1 MCSARSSVN
10 TNYCWPC
17 CLPCNFFEKVC
28 FRCHTISNTC
38 CFRYKTKA
46 NMHFYP
52 EIEKLIFNHLR
63 GVSTSEEQKELNEW
77 INSSPNNK
85 RLFNKIRNRE
95 NIELKMRF
103 FDRHPVENAWKG
115 LHQRMSGKKR
125 RFSWHWKIAAS
136 LAVPAL
142 IASSLL
148 FLSGRDDQGKE
159 LARTEILPGST
170 CAQLE
175 LSDGR
180 IISLNQDSLS
190 PKKFALSRY
199 LDNGSSPVRFGHTAN
214 VTTAWGYNE
223 LRTPRGGEYE
233 IQLPDGTKVWLNAES
248 TLRFPSTF
256 DGNER
261 RVSAS
266 GELYFEVAHNTDK
279 PFYVELKDYTIKV
292 TGTKF
297 NIRAYDGEPQTTTLA
312 SGSVDIQSGKQLLHL
327 TPGEEATCSP
337 KAKENIN
344 VCKTD
349 VESRLAWHRGYFLFD
364 NARLEDIMTE
374 LGRWYNVEI
383 TFKEASSKEKRFSLE
398 LRRMESFVKV
408 MKLIE
413 RAGMVEIDIKG
424 NKILIK

>member
-1 MCSARSSVN
+1 
-10 TNYCWPC
+10 
-17 CLPCNFFEKVC
+17 
-28 FRCHTISNTC
+28 
-38 CFRYKTKA
+38 
-46 NMHFYP
+46 MHFNP
-52 EIEKLIFNHLR
+52 EIEQLIFNHLR
-63 GVSTSEEQKELNEW
+63 GVSTPEEQKELNEW
-77 INSSPNNK
+77 TNSSPDNK
-85 RLFNKIRNRE
+85 RIFDKICNRE
-95 NIELKMRF
+95 NIEFKMRF

-125 RFSWHWKIAAS
+125 RFSGFWKIAAS
-136 LAVPAL
+136 LVVPVL
-142 IASSLL
+142 IAGSLL
-148 FLSGRDDQGKE
+148 FLSDRNDKGKE
-159 LARTEILPGST
+159 MARTEILPGST

-180 IISLNQDSLS
+180 VISLNQDSLHS
-190 PKKFALSRY
+190 PKFTLSRY
-199 LDNGSSPVRFGHTAN
+199 LDNGSSSVHFGHTAN
-214 VTTAWGYNE
+214 VTTTWGYNE

-248 TLRFPSTF
+248 TLKFPSTF

-266 GELYFEVAHNTDK
+266 GELYFEVAHNADK

-297 NIRAYDGEPQTTTLA
+297 NVRAYDGEPQTTTLA

-327 TPGEEATCSP
+327 TPGEEAASSP
-337 KAKENIN
+337 QANEGIN
-344 VCKTD
+344 VGKTD

-374 LGRWYNVEI
+374 LGRWYNVDI
-383 TFKEASSKEKRFSLE
+383 TFKEPSSKEKRFSLE
-398 LRRMESFVKV
+398 LRRKESFVKV

>member
-1 MCSARSSVN
+1 
-10 TNYCWPC
+10 
-17 CLPCNFFEKVC
+17 
-28 FRCHTISNTC
+28 
-38 CFRYKTKA
+38 
-46 NMHFYP
+46 MHFNP
-52 EIEKLIFNHLR
+52 EIEQLIFNHLR
-63 GVSTSEEQKELNEW
+63 GVSTPEEQKELNEW
-77 INSSPNNK
+77 INSSPDNK
-85 RLFNKIRNRE
+85 RLFDKICNRE
-95 NIELKMRF
+95 NIEFKMRF

-125 RFSWHWKIAAS
+125 RFSGYWKIAAS
-136 LAVPAL
+136 LVVPVL
-142 IASSLL
+142 IAGSLL
-148 FLSGRDDQGKE
+148 FLSDRNDKGKE
-159 LARTEILPGST
+159 MARTEILPGST

-180 IISLNQDSLS
+180 VISLNQDSLHS
-190 PKKFALSRY
+190 PKFTLSRY
-199 LDNGSSPVRFGHTAN
+199 LDNGSSSVHFGHTAN
-214 VTTAWGYNE
+214 VTTTWGYNE

-248 TLRFPSTF
+248 TLKFPSTF

-261 RVSAS
+261 HVSAS
-266 GELYFEVAHNTDK
+266 GELYFEVAHNADK

-297 NIRAYDGEPQTTTLA
+297 NVRAYDGEPQTTTLA

-327 TPGEEATCSP
+327 TPGEEAASSP
-337 KAKENIN
+337 QANEGIN
-344 VCKTD
+344 VGKTD

-374 LGRWYNVEI
+374 LGRWYNVDI
-383 TFKEASSKEKRFSLE
+383 TFKEPSSKEKRFSLE
-398 LRRMESFVKV
+398 LRRKESFVKV